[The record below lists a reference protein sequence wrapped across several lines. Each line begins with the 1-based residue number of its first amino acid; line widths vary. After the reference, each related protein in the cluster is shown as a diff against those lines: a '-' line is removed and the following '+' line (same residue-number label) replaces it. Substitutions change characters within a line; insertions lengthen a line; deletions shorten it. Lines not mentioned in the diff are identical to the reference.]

1 MIAPSEIERAIDI
14 ALAEDLAGGDITSE
28 ACVPEAARAR
38 ARLQAKQDLVV
49 CGVDVAARTFAR
61 LDPACTFRAAV
72 ADGDRV
78 ASGEHIATVEG
89 GARALLAAE
98 RTALN
103 FLQRLS
109 GVATLTAE
117 YVAAADGRCRIV
129 DTRKTTPGLRA
140 LQRFAVRC
148 GGGHNHRHDLAG
160 GVLIKENHIRA
171 AGGIAAAVRACKE
184 RAPHPLRVQCE
195 ITTLAELRE
204 ALDAGADAV
213 LLDNMNDATSAA
225 AVELVEGRAIV
236 EASGGIDLDR
246 VDWLAAIGVDVIS
259 IGALTHSAPSADI
272 SLLFDIPDLEEA
284 GRASA
289 GSGDA

>member
-1 MIAPSEIERAIDI
+1 MIAPSEIERAVDI

-28 ACVPEAARAR
+28 ACVPADARAT
-38 ARLQAKQDLVV
+38 ARLVAKQDLVV
-49 CGVDVAARTFAR
+49 CGVEVAARTFAR
-61 LDPACTFRAAV
+61 MDPSCTWKAAV
-72 ADGDRV
+72 ADGARV
-78 ASGEHIATVEG
+78 ASGDEIASVEG

-171 AGGIAAAVRACKE
+171 AGGITAAVRACKD

-195 ITTLAELRE
+195 VTSLDELRE
-204 ALDAGADAV
+204 ALEAKADAV
-213 LLDNMNDATSAA
+213 LLDNMDDATSAA
-225 AVELVEGRAIV
+225 AVEIVAGRAIV
-236 EASGGIDLDR
+236 EASGGIDLER

-259 IGALTHSAPSADI
+259 IGALTHSSPAADI
-272 SLLFDIPDLEEA
+272 SLLFDLPGGRREPA
-284 GRASA
+284 GDD
-289 GSGDA
+289 GDDA